1 MLQAADFRHAHHMKR
16 DTTAVS
22 SAAPTTTSTPLNIWA
37 AILAA
42 GTTAVLRYMA
52 KSYIV
57 SPYMAAHTELKR
69 GSADLMILA
78 VLEERQR
85 HGYEIAR
92 LIDDRSGGVLRFHV
106 GSLYPMLYRME
117 RRGWIDGLWLE
128 KAGQRRRR
136 YYKLSPA
143 GRKVLLEQRASW
155 HELLTALQRVARIDP
170 IG

>member
-1 MLQAADFRHAHHMKR
+1 M
-16 DTTAVS
+16 
-22 SAAPTTTSTPLNIWA
+22 AP
-37 AILAA
+37 
-42 GTTAVLRYMA
+42 
-52 KSYIV
+52 
-57 SPYMAAHTELKR
+57 HTELKR

-117 RRGWIDGLWLE
+117 RRGWIEGRWLE
-128 KAGQRRRR
+128 KEGQRRRR

-143 GRKVLLEQRASW
+143 GRVVLIEQRASW
-155 HELLTALQRVARIDP
+155 HELITALQRVARIDP

>member
-1 MLQAADFRHAHHMKR
+1 M
-16 DTTAVS
+16 
-22 SAAPTTTSTPLNIWA
+22 AP
-37 AILAA
+37 
-42 GTTAVLRYMA
+42 
-52 KSYIV
+52 
-57 SPYMAAHTELKR
+57 HTELKR

-117 RRGWIDGLWLE
+117 RRGWIDGHWLE
-128 KAGQRRRR
+128 KSGQRRRR

-143 GRKVLLEQRASW
+143 GRKVLVEQRASW
-155 HELLTALQRVARIDP
+155 HELLTALHRVARIDP

>member
-1 MLQAADFRHAHHMKR
+1 M
-16 DTTAVS
+16 
-22 SAAPTTTSTPLNIWA
+22 AP
-37 AILAA
+37 
-42 GTTAVLRYMA
+42 
-52 KSYIV
+52 
-57 SPYMAAHTELKR
+57 HTELKR

-78 VLEERQR
+78 VLEERHR
-85 HGYEIAR
+85 HGYEIAK

-117 RRGWIDGLWLE
+117 RRGWIDGRWLE

-143 GRKVLLEQRASW
+143 GQKVLAEQRASW